1 MRENQNG
8 FKDIFSVSIVTI
20 LFVVLGCKSGID
32 HEISQIE
39 INLQI
44 DRFDKKFVDTKNY
57 SLESL
62 KLDYPF
68 LFNRSVNDS
77 IWNAKRSDSLFQLLQ
92 DQVERVFPETTEI
105 EQSIKNLFR
114 HIRFYFPDK
123 KIPNRTIV
131 ITSEIDYDTRAVYRD
146 TISILS
152 IDTFLGAENSIY
164 QGIYE
169 YLRISMDRDYIPV
182 EMAREFAQN
191 TIPLPTQ
198 RSFVAKMVYHGK
210 ILYLLDLLL
219 PGLPNHMLLA
229 YTLEQYQWVNRN
241 QRDIW
246 HYFLEKELL
255 YSTQNDLSRR
265 FLVNAPFS
273 KFYLEIDRESAPRVG
288 QWLGWQIVKSYNA
301 NFPVNDL
308 SELLNMD
315 EVQLFMKSNYKP
327 KK

>member
-8 FKDIFSVSIVTI
+8 FKDIFSVSIATI
-20 LFVVLGCKSGID
+20 LFVALGCKSGVD

-68 LFNRSVNDS
+68 LFNRSVDDS

-114 HIRFYFPDK
+114 RIRFYFPDK
-123 KIPNRTIV
+123 IIPNRTIV

-164 QGIYE
+164 QGMYE
-169 YLRISMDRDYIPV
+169 YLKISMEKDYISV

-191 TIPLPTQ
+191 TIPPPAQ

-219 PGLPNHMLLA
+219 PELPNHMLLA

-246 HYFLEKELL
+246 QYFLEKELL

-308 SELLNMD
+308 SELLTMD